1 MWHALFLGDFPAEG
15 ESPEGTRVWTLSCR
29 AFAAQRELNKVLTR
43 LELSMAQIVKSAEL
57 TVADLFAKFGP
68 IPAWRVWHK
77 PPPGT
82 ATEQDAIDA
91 DLHADRLCELIDGV
105 LLEKAPGVYESYLG
119 GLLTCFVLPF
129 AEEHDL
135 GIVLAANA
143 MYRLWPGQVRI
154 PDVSFVSWSRLPG
167 RIIPRDDIADFS
179 PDLAIED
186 LSKGNTTQEMAR
198 KLEDYFAAGVRLV
211 WYVDPKSESVRCYTS
226 PTSSTL
232 VKAPEALDGGE
243 VLPGFR
249 LPLDQL
255 FKQPK

>member
-1 MWHALFLGDFPAEG
+1 
-15 ESPEGTRVWTLSCR
+15 
-29 AFAAQRELNKVLTR
+29 
-43 LELSMAQIVKSAEL
+43 MAQIVETAEL
-57 TVADLFAKFGP
+57 TIADSAEKFGP

-105 LLEKAPGVYESYLG
+105 LLEKASGIYDSCLSV
-119 GLLTCFVLPF
+119 LLTQFTLPF
-129 AEEHDL
+129 AEQHHL
-135 GIVLAANA
+135 GIVLASNA
-143 MYRLWPGQVRI
+143 MYRLSPGQIKI
-154 PDVSFVSWSRLPG
+154 PDGSFVSWNHMPG
-167 RIIPRDDIADFS
+167 HVIPRDDIADFA
-179 PDLAIED
+179 PDLAIEF
-186 LSKGNTTQEMAR
+186 LGKENTHREMSR
-198 KLEDYFAAGVRLV
+198 KLNDYFAAGVRLV
-211 WYVDPKSESVRCYTS
+211 WYVDSKTESVECFTS

-255 FKQPK
+255 FKQLK